1 VHIVTR
7 KRLVEFCKQHPDCS
21 SAVET
26 WYRIIKHTDFNS
38 FANLRQVFP
47 AADKID
53 NLTVFNIGGNKV
65 RLVAAIHYNTHRVYI
80 RHVLTH
86 KEYDRGSWRE

>member
-1 VHIVTR
+1 
-7 KRLVEFCKQHPDCS
+7 VEFCKNHPDCS

-38 FANLRQVFP
+38 FVNLRQVFP

-53 NLTVFNIGGNKV
+53 NLTVFTIGGNKV
-65 RLVAAIHYNTHRVYI
+65 RLVIAIHYNTHRVYI
-80 RHVLTH
+80 R
-86 KEYDRGSWRE
+86 